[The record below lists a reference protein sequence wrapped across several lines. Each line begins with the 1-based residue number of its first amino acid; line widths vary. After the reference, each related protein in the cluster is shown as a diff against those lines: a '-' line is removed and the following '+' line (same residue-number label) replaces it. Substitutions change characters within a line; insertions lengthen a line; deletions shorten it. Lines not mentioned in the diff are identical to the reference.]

1 MIISTKNIFKCCFY
15 FTIIFIMFYKI
26 SYGTD
31 NIPDSISK
39 IKKETQLKIIPA
51 IGFAN
56 LNNKILDLNK
66 IEKNNLL
73 IINFWA
79 LWCAPCVKEMPDLK
93 ELSTKLNDSIILFI
107 NQDSYK
113 DNQEVETFIEK
124 IGINKNNILIDSK
137 MESNQ
142 LFLLRGIPTTLI
154 INKKGKV
161 LWRIEGVIDWT
172 NENLIE
178 WLKKGAPKN

>member
-93 ELSTKLNDSIILFI
+93 ELSTKLNESIILFI
-107 NQDSYK
+107 NQDSSK
-113 DNQEVETFIEK
+113 DNQEVETFIDF
-124 IGINKNNILIDSK
+124 IQS
-137 MESNQ
+137 
-142 LFLLRGIPTTLI
+142 
-154 INKKGKV
+154 
-161 LWRIEGVIDWT
+161 VI
-172 NENLIE
+172 
-178 WLKKGAPKN
+178 

>member
-39 IKKETQLKIIPA
+39 IQKETKLKIIPA
-51 IGFAN
+51 IGFTN

-66 IEKNNLL
+66 IKKNNLL

-79 LWCAPCVKEMPDLK
+79 LWCAPCVKEMPDL
-93 ELSTKLNDSIILFI
+93 
-107 NQDSYK
+107 

-124 IGINKNNILIDSK
+124 IGINKNNVLIDSK
-137 MESNQ
+137 MQSNQ

-172 NENLIE
+172 NENLIV
-178 WLKKGAPKN
+178 WLKKGAHKN

>member
-1 MIISTKNIFKCCFY
+1 
-15 FTIIFIMFYKI
+15 
-26 SYGTD
+26 
-31 NIPDSISK
+31 
-39 IKKETQLKIIPA
+39 
-51 IGFAN
+51 
-56 LNNKILDLNK
+56 
-66 IEKNNLL
+66 
-73 IINFWA
+73 
-79 LWCAPCVKEMPDLK
+79 MPDLK

-107 NQDSYK
+107 NQDSAK

-137 MESNQ
+137 MQSNQ
-142 LFLLRGIPTTLI
+142 LFFLRGIPTTLI

-178 WLKKGAPKN
+178 WLKKGALKN

>member
-26 SYGTD
+26 SYGSD

-39 IKKETQLKIIPA
+39 IKQEKQLKIIPS
-51 IGFAN
+51 IGFTN

-93 ELSTKLNDSIILFI
+93 ELSTKLNESIILFI
-107 NQDSYK
+107 NQDSSK

-124 IGINKNNILIDSK
+124 IGINKNNVLIDSK
-137 MESNQ
+137 MQSNQ

-154 INKKGKV
+154 INKKGKI
-161 LWRIEGVIDWT
+161 LWRIEGIIDWT

-178 WLKKGAPKN
+178 WLKKGAHKN